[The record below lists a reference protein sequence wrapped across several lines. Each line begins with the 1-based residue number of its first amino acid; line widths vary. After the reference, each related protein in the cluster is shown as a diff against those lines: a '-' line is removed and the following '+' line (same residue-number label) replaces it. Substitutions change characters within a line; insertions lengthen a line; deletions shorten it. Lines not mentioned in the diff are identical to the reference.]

1 MSGLKFLEAIFLLDD
16 LAGQDAING
25 LLNAGQE

>member
-16 LAGQDAING
+16 LASQNAING
-25 LLNAGQE
+25 LFDAGQE